1 VTSASFR
8 RASLPIL
15 LAGLASCGGDGPGTT
30 EPDPPRATS
39 VTLSESSVTLTF
51 LNQTVSLKA
60 TVLDQFQKTF
70 AATVSWSSADASVAT
85 VSSSGQVKAIK
96 NGTTTVTATSGSLS
110 ATATVTVQQ
119 VATRAVVVSG
129 DGQTG
134 TVGQPLAEPLVV
146 RSVDQGGSTMAGA
159 SITFTAQ
166 GDGSVSAAQVTSDAD
181 GSASTTWTLASTS
194 GQQQVSAGITG
205 ATSGQVVLHAT
216 ALAGPAAAIDKVA
229 GDQQT
234 APVGLA
240 LVEPVTVKL
249 TDAFGNAVEGATVS
263 FAVTGGGG
271 SVTPSE
277 ASTGTDGTAQ
287 ATWTMGAGMGANTLS
302 ATANGLAAVEFTA
315 TAAAPKADL
324 LPGDIVLSPANPTTL
339 DGLEVSTT
347 VTNVGYLTADAG
359 VQVQL
364 LVDGVDA
371 GSTALPALATGESAV
386 ATFTLAPLGA
396 GPHTLRVVV
405 DAGGTLDEWD
415 ETNNEAER
423 STDVPATTPI
433 APETPVSGISAQEG
447 TELLFTLELPASS
460 PGTIEVTLAGGN
472 GDVDLY
478 VQHGPRPANRDD
490 YKCQSG
496 NPTTT
501 ERCVINAAEPGTYY
515 ILLYAYSTFSGT
527 TLLVKTGLPVIPYD
541 IELVYIHHGTAAQD
555 AVFQEAADA
564 WMKIIPGDISDFDFS
579 SSPAPAN
586 QCIQGQPI
594 LDGMIDDLRIYVD
607 IVDID
612 GPGKTLAQAG
622 PCYLRGLG
630 GFPIVGAMQFDS
642 ADMDVLATRGEL
654 LPVVKHEMG
663 HVLGI
668 GTIWTRLELLRNPS
682 LPSSPGID
690 TYFAGERAIAAFD
703 EAGGS
708 TTYTLGN
715 KVPVANV
722 GGSGSADGHWRE
734 SVLDN
739 ELMTPGFNSGRR
751 NPLSAITIE
760 SLADLGYTVDVTQ
773 AEPFSAFYTAPSRED
788 APGTVIDLGG
798 DLRVGP
804 IWVLE
809 KGGLREVPRR

>member
-1 VTSASFR
+1 M
-8 RASLPIL
+8 
-15 LAGLASCGGDGPGTT
+15 
-30 EPDPPRATS
+30 
-39 VTLSESSVTLTF
+39 TLSETSVTLTF
-51 LNQTVSLKA
+51 LNQTANLHA

-70 AATVSWSSADASVAT
+70 AAAVSWSSADAAVAT

-119 VATRAVVVSG
+119 VATRAVVASG

-134 TVGQPLAEPLVV
+134 TVGQPLAEPVVV
-146 RSVDQGGSTMAGA
+146 RSVDQGGSTTAGA
-159 SITFTAQ
+159 SITFAAQ
-166 GDGSVSAAQVTSDAD
+166 GDGSVGASQVTSDAD
-181 GSASTTWTLASTS
+181 GLASTTWTLATAS

-205 ATSGQVVLHAT
+205 ATSGQVVLYAT
-216 ALAGPAAAIDKVA
+216 ALAGPAAAIDKLS

-234 APVGLA
+234 APVGTA
-240 LVEPVTVKL
+240 LVQPVTVKL
-249 TDAFGNAVEGATVS
+249 ADAFGNAVEGGAVTFV
-263 FAVTGGGG
+263 VTGGGG
-271 SVTPSE
+271 SVTPPE
-277 ASTGTDGTAQ
+277 ASTGADGTAQ
-287 ATWTMGAGMGANTLS
+287 ATWTLGADVGANTLS
-302 ATANGLAAVEFTA
+302 VSVAGLQAVEFAA
-315 TAAAPKADL
+315 TAAVPKADL
-324 LPGDIVLSPANPTTL
+324 SPGDIVLSPANPTTL

-347 VTNVGYLTADAG
+347 VTNVGYLSAGAG

-364 LVDGVDA
+364 LVDGAEA
-371 GSTALPALATGESAV
+371 GMTALPALATGESAV
-386 ATFTLAPLGA
+386 ATFTLAPLAA

-415 ETNNEAER
+415 ETNNAAER
-423 STDVPATTPI
+423 STDVPATTPVM
-433 APETPVSGISAQEG
+433 PETPVSGLGAQEG
-447 TELLFTLELPASS
+447 TEILFTLELPASS
-460 PGTIEVTLAGGN
+460 PGTIEVTLSGGT

-478 VQHGPRPANRDD
+478 VQHGPRPVSRDD

-579 SSPAPAN
+579 ASPAPAN
-586 QCIQGQPI
+586 QCIQGQPL

-607 IVDID
+607 IIAID

-630 GFPIVGAMQFDS
+630 QFPIIGAMQFDS
-642 ADMDVLATRGEL
+642 ADMEVLASRGEL
-654 LPVVKHEMG
+654 LPVVEHEMG

-668 GTIWTRLELLRNPS
+668 GTIWNRLELLQNPS
-682 LPSSPGID
+682 LPSSPGVD
-690 TYFAGERAIAAFD
+690 TYFSGERAIAAFD
-703 EAGGS
+703 AAGGS

-722 GGSGSADGHWRE
+722 GGSGSADAHWRE

-739 ELMTPGFNSGRR
+739 ELMTPGFNSGRK

-773 AEPFSAFYTAPSRED
+773 AEPFTAFYTAPSRTD
-788 APGTVIDLGG
+788 TQSAVIDLGG

-804 IWVLE
+804 IWVVE
-809 KGGLREVPRR
+809 KGRLREVPRR

>member
-1 VTSASFR
+1 M
-8 RASLPIL
+8 
-15 LAGLASCGGDGPGTT
+15 
-30 EPDPPRATS
+30 
-39 VTLSESSVTLTF
+39 TLSESSVTLTY
-51 LNQTVSLKA
+51 LNQTVNLKA

-85 VSSSGQVKAIK
+85 ASSSGQVKAIK

-110 ATATVTVQQ
+110 ATATITVQQ
-119 VATRAVVVSG
+119 VATRAAAVSG

-159 SITFTAQ
+159 SISFSAQ
-166 GDGSVSAAQVTSDAD
+166 GDGSVSAAQVTSDAN
-181 GSASTTWTLASTS
+181 GLASTTWTLASTS

-216 ALAGPAAAIDKVA
+216 ALAGPAAAIDKVS
-229 GDQQT
+229 GDEQT
-234 APVGLA
+234 APVGAA
-240 LVEPVTVKL
+240 LVEPVTVKVA
-249 TDAFGNAVEGATVS
+249 DAFGNAVEGATVS

-271 SVTPSE
+271 SVTPPQ
-277 ASTGTDGTAQ
+277 ASTGADGTAQ
-287 ATWTMGAGMGANTLS
+287 ATWTMGSGMGANTLS
-302 ATANGLAAVEFTA
+302 VTADGLAAVEFTA

-324 LPGDIVLSPANPTTL
+324 SPSDIVLSPANPTTL

-347 VTNVGYLTADAG
+347 VTNVGYLAADAG

-371 GSTALPALATGESAV
+371 GTTALPALGTGESVV
-386 ATFTLAPLGA
+386 AKFSLAPLAAGA
-396 GPHTLRVVV
+396 HTLRVVV

-415 ETNNEAER
+415 ETNNETQR

-433 APETPVSGISAQEG
+433 TPETPVSGIGAQEG

-460 PGTIEVTLAGGN
+460 PGTIEVTLSGGT

-478 VQHGPRPANRDD
+478 VQHGPRPASRDD

-501 ERCVINAAEPGTYY
+501 ERCVVNAAEPGTYY
-515 ILLYAYSTFSGT
+515 ILLYAFSTFSGT
-527 TLLVKTGLPVIPYD
+527 TLLVKTGLPVIPYN

-579 SSPAPAN
+579 STPAPAN

-607 IVDID
+607 IVAID

-630 GFPIVGAMQFDS
+630 QFPIVGAMQVDS
-642 ADMDVLATRGEL
+642 ADMTVLAAQGEL

-668 GTIWTRLELLRNPS
+668 GTIWSRLELLQNPS
-682 LPSSPGID
+682 LPSSPGVD
-690 TYFAGERAIAAFD
+690 TYFSGERAIAAFD
-703 EAGGS
+703 AAGGS

-722 GGSGSADGHWRE
+722 GGSGSADAHWRE

-739 ELMTPGFNSGRR
+739 ELMTPGFNSGRK

-773 AEPFSAFYTAPSRED
+773 AEPFTAFFTAPSRTD
-788 APGTVIDLGG
+788 APSTMIDLGG

-804 IWVLE
+804 IWVVE